1 MPQRNPGKLEGLPVR
16 ETEKRIVIEDFV
28 PRSALIQE
36 FENIPYPQPKAADTG
51 LSAAQL
57 QPNASSWC
65 RTFDGAFEVAD
76 AGCTPSYRSFG
87 SSANLPPASSIHQRL
102 LARLTTVHQRVQRN
116 WSRGRR
122 GNAGTGGKPRYA
134 RSRFSVGL

>member
-1 MPQRNPGKLEGLPVR
+1 VIALCRSEIQASLKVFPF
-16 ETEKRIVIEDFV
+16 EKRIVIEDFV

-65 RTFDGAFEVAD
+65 RTFGGAFEVAD
-76 AGCTPSYRSFG
+76 AGCTPKFPILQY
-87 SSANLPPASSIHQRL
+87 Q
-102 LARLTTVHQRVQRN
+102 
-116 WSRGRR
+116 
-122 GNAGTGGKPRYA
+122 
-134 RSRFSVGL
+134 